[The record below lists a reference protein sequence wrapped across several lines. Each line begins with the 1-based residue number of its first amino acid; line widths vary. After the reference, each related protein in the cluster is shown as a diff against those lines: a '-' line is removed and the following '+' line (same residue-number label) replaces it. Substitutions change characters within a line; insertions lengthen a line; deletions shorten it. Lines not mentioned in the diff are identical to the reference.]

1 MKKSY
6 ILLIFCILIVLS
18 VLEFVWSRQVESF
31 EISNEIQNIREEVPK
46 LTEEFYEASLFMVGD
61 ALYHDGVYKDGL
73 KSDGTYS
80 FSHHLELMKPI
91 VSEYDLAYYNQESI
105 LGGTDIGLSSY
116 PRFNSPFEV
125 GDAFLDAGFNLVST
139 ANNHTLDRGEVAILN
154 SFRYWS
160 SKSNVLMSG
169 TYDSY
174 LCMENIPTREVNG
187 IRYAFLSYTTSLNGL
202 RVPSSKWYLVN
213 EYSKE
218 RVANDIQKIKEDVDV
233 IIVSMHWGSEYQDY
247 PNQEQKDIAQ
257 YLASLGV
264 NIVIG
269 THPHVIQPIE
279 KIGDTLVIYSLGN
292 FISAQ
297 NGIDKLVGLGIGLT
311 IQKHVLGKDV
321 SITIPDIQGMLTYT
335 SYNRRYRD
343 FKVIPFQ
350 QMNQSI
356 LNHYQSIEQKK
367 KNLVESYGIKVNWIT

>member
-1 MKKSY
+1 M
-6 ILLIFCILIVLS
+6 
-18 VLEFVWSRQVESF
+18 
-31 EISNEIQNIREEVPK
+31 
-46 LTEEFYEASLFMVGD
+46 LFR
-61 ALYHDGVYKDGL
+61 
-73 KSDGTYS
+73 S
-80 FSHHLELMKPI
+80 
-91 VSEYDLAYYNQESI
+91 
-105 LGGTDIGLSSY
+105 
-116 PRFNSPFEV
+116 
-125 GDAFLDAGFNLVST
+125 
-139 ANNHTLDRGEVAILN
+139 
-154 SFRYWS
+154 
-160 SKSNVLMSG
+160 
-169 TYDSY
+169 
-174 LCMENIPTREVNG
+174 
-187 IRYAFLSYTTSLNGL
+187 AFLSYTTSLNGL